1 MQAGVV
7 WCPNDGNFEKKAVRR
22 ESRHTAWK
30 NLRLCVFD
38 KEHGVDRNVDRRD
51 VYVELLV
58 GSRVKRIQTV
68 LGRTENA
75 PQVAAGRFVEDLI
88 AVLNE
93 RADLPLLAVAIQF
106 FGKVS
111 RIVGVFAL

>member
-1 MQAGVV
+1 MFGVRMTGISRKKPCV
-7 WCPNDGNFEKKAVRR
+7 GNPG
-22 ESRHTAWK
+22 TPAWK

-93 RADLPLLAVAIQF
+93 RGGSATS
-106 FGKVS
+106 GS
-111 RIVGVFAL
+111 RNPVFR